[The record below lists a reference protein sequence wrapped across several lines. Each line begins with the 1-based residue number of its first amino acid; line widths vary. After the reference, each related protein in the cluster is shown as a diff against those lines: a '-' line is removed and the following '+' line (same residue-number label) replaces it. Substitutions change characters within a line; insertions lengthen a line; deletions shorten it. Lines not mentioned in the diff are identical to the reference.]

1 MSGIEMAFMGVVLSA
16 FAVFGLLVA
25 TLEVSERRKLGYRS
39 GPEPRREVPVQ
50 RNLANDAPL
59 QKAA

>member
-1 MSGIEMAFMGVVLSA
+1 MSGIEMVFMGLVLAA
-16 FAVFGLLVA
+16 FAIFAVLVA

-39 GPEPRREVPVQ
+39 GPESLRAVPKAAP
-50 RNLANDAPL
+50 ANDAPL

>member
-1 MSGIEMAFMGVVLSA
+1 MSGFETVFLGLVLAA
-16 FAVFGLLVA
+16 FAVFAVLVA

-39 GPEPRREVPVQ
+39 GPELRRDTPQNMSV
-50 RNLANDAPL
+50 ANDAPL

>member
-1 MSGIEMAFMGVVLSA
+1 MSGIETVFIGLVLA
-16 FAVFGLLVA
+16 TFAVFAVLVA

-39 GPEPRREVPVQ
+39 GPEPIRATPTAP
-50 RNLANDAPL
+50 ANVAPL